1 MYCVKCGVK
10 LPEGA
15 GKCPLCQLPAW
26 RPEGIAPV
34 PADSPYSG
42 EYPPRVRRRARHAV
56 CALIT
61 AIMAAV
67 ALSCLVGCL
76 KTYGA
81 VRWSGYV
88 TLGLALVYAM
98 AVLPCWF
105 ERPNP
110 LVFVP
115 VSFAAVAGYLL
126 YICLYTGGHWF
137 LSFAFPVVG
146 VTALIVTAAV
156 ALYRYLP
163 GRRLL
168 ITGALLIASGCSM
181 MLLEF
186 FAHITFSLP
195 MFLWS
200 LYPVTACSLLGLFFL
215 LAGLIP
221 PLREALERRFF
232 L

>member
-10 LPEGA
+10 LPDSAE
-15 GKCPLCQLPAW
+15 KCPLCGLPAW
-26 RPEGIAPV
+26 RPEGIAV
-34 PADSPYSG
+34 TEEHPYPG
-42 EYPPRVRRRARHAV
+42 EYPPMPRKARHAV

-61 AIMAAV
+61 AILAAV
-67 ALSCLVGCL
+67 ALSCLIGCL
-76 KTYGA
+76 KTYGH

-88 TLGLALVYAM
+88 MLGAALVYVS
-98 AVLPCWF
+98 AVLPAWF
-105 ERPNP
+105 DRPNP

-115 VSFAAVAGYLL
+115 VSFAAVCGYLL

-137 LSFAFPVVG
+137 LPFAFPVTG
-146 VTALIVTAAV
+146 LAGLLATGAV

-163 GRRLL
+163 RHKLL
-168 ITGALLIASGCSM
+168 ITGGLIVAVGCSM

-186 FAHITFSLP
+186 FAHITFQQP

-200 LYPVTACSLLGLFFL
+200 LYPVTGCSLFGLFL
-215 LAGLIP
+215 ILAGLIP